1 MYISFFPIVLSLK
14 ISDLLPGAKMSE
26 GRVGVGIDR
35 GRSLCPGPGGGSVF
49 TEPGEPASVLLLL
62 GGGLSLSLE

>member
-1 MYISFFPIVLSLK
+1 
-14 ISDLLPGAKMSE
+14 MSE

-35 GRSLCPGPGGGSVF
+35 GRSLCPGPGGGSVV

>member
-1 MYISFFPIVLSLK
+1 
-14 ISDLLPGAKMSE
+14 MSE

-35 GRSLCPGPGGGSVF
+35 GGSLCPGPGGRSVVA
-49 TEPGEPASVLLLL
+49 EPGEPAGVLLLL